1 MKRSKKLCILLG
13 ILIAVCLAA
22 LAAMLSEEK
31 KEEIKTSG
39 ETVLSIE
46 PAKVTALSWEQ
57 DGTTLSF
64 HRGDDGWQYDD
75 DAEFPVSDSAM
86 DALLEQFYGFGA
98 SFTIENA
105 RRPQPVRLG
114 CADLH
119 HHPDYG

>member
-75 DAEFPVSDSAM
+75 DVEFPVSDSAT
-86 DALLEQFYGFGA
+86 AIFQ
-98 SFTIENA
+98 
-105 RRPQPVRLG
+105 
-114 CADLH
+114 CADHIHISSIPCSSALAAFLFLSKAWV
-119 HHPDYG
+119 

>member
-39 ETVLSIE
+39 ETVLSVE
-46 PAKVTALSWEQ
+46 SAKVTVLCWEQ

-64 HRGDDGWQYDD
+64 RRGDDGWQYDD

-86 DALLEQFYGFGA
+86 DALWSRF
-98 SFTIENA
+98 A
-105 RRPQPVRLG
+105 R
-114 CADLH
+114 
-119 HHPDYG
+119 